1 MNTAILPSIID
12 YLVAMQNPSI
22 CLADPELKRCRPALS
37 KHGLP
42 LSWSGNFAVV
52 FQLQSPEG
60 SKYAIKCFYRDPTNL
75 ETRYA
80 ELDKHLDGHRPGY
93 LIGFQYQQQ
102 GILINGH
109 SFPIVR
115 MDWVEGETLDA
126 FLLHNLQRPGRED
139 QELLSAMAQLWH
151 RLATD
156 LERNQLAHGDL
167 QHSNI
172 LFTPGDKPGSVKLKL
187 VDYDGVW
194 VPGLTELPSNE
205 QGHKHYQHPK
215 RQYGPLMDR
224 FPHLVIYTTLRSLR
238 VDPRLIKRLE
248 ENDHK
253 LLFGRED
260 FEKPDQSQLFQELW
274 DCQDSDIQHLVGHLI
289 LACVQPFE
297 ETPSLQELV
306 PNPSTGQVRPLTPE
320 QQAKLEEIMA
330 KPAIIP
336 DPKIPLTSEQQ
347 MKPKE
352 IPAMPP
358 IIPVPPPLP
367 LKATHA
373 PNLPKLYHSV
383 LMAPLGLA
391 VGCLTGALL
400 GPIYAGLLVMVPFVL
415 IAVLLVLTDK
425 GRWVNVVVLLGVT
438 ATAAAL
444 FLAAQTGWWWAL
456 NCWWFGALLGLV
468 AGGVVAVWHHAA
480 AVSAS
485 RAQKQPPTL
494 IRSLRAATAI
504 SALLVVSLGWIP
516 NQYGIRPPG
525 FASSWH
531 EARRPTLNLI
541 ALEPPKGP
549 IADEPFTIEFSA
561 SSPLGRPVHVEWRQ
575 VGETEWQRLS
585 EPKLHI
591 PKVKTDPLALEF
603 RAVDSKGF
611 ASSVT
616 KQQWEVHAVPTLAVR
631 KQDPAKGPIA
641 DEPFTIEFSAS
652 SPLGRPVHV
661 EWRQVGEA
669 EWQRLSEPKLHI
681 PKVTTDPV
689 ALEFRAVDSKGYASS
704 VMMQAVFPD
713 RESYHCNAV
722 RRLTGH
728 QGWVTSVAVTP
739 DGRYVVSGSDDS
751 TVRVWDW
758 QNGKEARRLTGHSN
772 RVLSVAVTPD
782 GRYVVSGSADSTVR
796 VWDWQNGKEV
806 WRLTGHQS
814 GVTSVAVTPD
824 GRYVVS
830 GSDDWT
836 VRVWDWQN
844 GQEVRRLTGHSN
856 RVLSVAVTP
865 DGRFVISGSDDRTVR
880 VWYIGDLK

>member
-722 RRLTGH
+722 RRLT
-728 QGWVTSVAVTP
+728 
-739 DGRYVVSGSDDS
+739 
-751 TVRVWDW
+751 
-758 QNGKEARRLTGHSN
+758 EHSN
-772 RVLSVAVTPD
+772 WVLSVAVTPD

-806 WRLTGHQS
+806 RRLTGHS
-814 GVTSVAVTPD
+814 NRVRSVAVTPD

-844 GQEVRRLTGHSN
+844 GQEVQRLTGHRN
-856 RVLSVAVTP
+856 WVRSVAVTP
-865 DGRFVISGSDDRTVR
+865 DSRFVISGSDDRTVR